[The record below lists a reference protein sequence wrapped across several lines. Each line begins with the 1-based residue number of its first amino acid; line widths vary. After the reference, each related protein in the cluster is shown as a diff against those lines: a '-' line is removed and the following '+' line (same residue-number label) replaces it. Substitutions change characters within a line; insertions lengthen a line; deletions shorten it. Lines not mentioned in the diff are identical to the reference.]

1 MIEGKYI
8 YTKKNIGENGTDI
21 ENKGNL
27 NSQHPIYIVLFRFKQ
42 LFLFP
47 LKWILNGIINS
58 RKI

>member
-47 LKWILNGIINS
+47 LK
-58 RKI
+58 